1 MPSLKHVE
9 HKVAEKAEESHVDI
23 HLKHVVAEKPEEV
36 SELSIS
42 VYVVKTKQS
51 NFFHLWD

>member
-1 MPSLKHVE
+1 VPSLKHVE

-42 VYVVKTKQS
+42 IYVVKTKQN
-51 NFFHLWD
+51 NFYHL